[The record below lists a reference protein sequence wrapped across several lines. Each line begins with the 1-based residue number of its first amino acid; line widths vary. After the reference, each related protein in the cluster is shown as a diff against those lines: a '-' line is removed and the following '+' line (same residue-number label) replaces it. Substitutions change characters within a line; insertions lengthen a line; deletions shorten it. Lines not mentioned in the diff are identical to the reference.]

1 MLKTIF
7 IIVASLV
14 GIGFAACNIPINK
27 TRNDTNA
34 EVAAADPVKAITYGN
49 ISPQEAKHRME
60 NEEGVVLLDVRT
72 PQEYSV
78 AHIPN
83 SLLIPLDLIER
94 EAEIRITDKNAP
106 IFVYCR
112 SGRRSVEASAALIRL
127 GYTQVY
133 NLGGINDWP
142 YEIVTK

>member
-7 IIVASLV
+7 IIVASLI
-14 GIGFAACNIPINK
+14 GIGFAVCNTSVNK
-27 TRNDTNA
+27 TIDDTNA
-34 EVAAADPVKAITYGN
+34 EVVVTEPVKAITYEN
-49 ISPQEAKHRME
+49 ISPQEAKRRLE

-83 SLLIPLDLIER
+83 SLLIPLDSIER
-94 EAEIRITDKNAP
+94 EAEARITDKNAP

>member
-1 MLKTIF
+1 MLKTILV
-7 IIVASLV
+7 IVASLL
-14 GIGFAACNIPINK
+14 GIGFAACNTSVN
-27 TRNDTNA
+27 NSMDDTNA
-34 EVAAADPVKAITYGN
+34 EVVTTAPVKAITYED
-49 ISPQEAKHRME
+49 ISPEEAKYRLE

-72 PQEYSV
+72 PEEYSV

-83 SLLIPLDLIER
+83 SLLIPLDSIER
-94 EAEIRITDKNAP
+94 EAEMRITDKDVP

-112 SGRRSVEASAALIRL
+112 SGRRSIEVSVALIRL

>member
-34 EVAAADPVKAITYGN
+34 EVLAADPVKAITYGN